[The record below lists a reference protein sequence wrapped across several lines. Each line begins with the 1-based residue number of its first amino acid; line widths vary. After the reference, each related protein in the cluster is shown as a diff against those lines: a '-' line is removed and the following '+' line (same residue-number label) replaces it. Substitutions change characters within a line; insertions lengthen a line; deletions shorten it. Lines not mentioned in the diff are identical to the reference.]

1 VKANEHKAIALMKEF
16 DENIRNHS
24 TGSCFGFNKPTALDA
39 HLLVFIA
46 RMMDKGRND
55 IIPAGLKQYAAELM
69 ESNEW
74 KGVMQ
79 GRSTLAPE

>member
-1 VKANEHKAIALMKEF
+1 
-16 DENIRNHS
+16 
-24 TGSCFGFNKPTALDA
+24 
-39 HLLVFIA
+39 
-46 RMMDKGRND
+46 MDKGRND